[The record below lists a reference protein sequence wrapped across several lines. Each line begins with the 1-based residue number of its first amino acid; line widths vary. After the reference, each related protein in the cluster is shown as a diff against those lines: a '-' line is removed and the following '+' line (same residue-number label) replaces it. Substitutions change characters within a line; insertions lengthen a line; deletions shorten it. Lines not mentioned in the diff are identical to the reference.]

1 MYSSIHLNV
10 NTQSL
15 TVRLY
20 SNASSEGD
28 TVVNVLTCAK
38 RERERETAATYEPQM
53 LEEKPDEPGK
63 EEEKSEDG
71 SQ

>member
-28 TVVNVLTCAK
+28 KVVNVLTCAK

-53 LEEKPDEPGK
+53 EEKPDAPGK

>member
-1 MYSSIHLNV
+1 M
-10 NTQSL
+10 
-15 TVRLY
+15 
-20 SNASSEGD
+20 
-28 TVVNVLTCAK
+28 NVLTCAK